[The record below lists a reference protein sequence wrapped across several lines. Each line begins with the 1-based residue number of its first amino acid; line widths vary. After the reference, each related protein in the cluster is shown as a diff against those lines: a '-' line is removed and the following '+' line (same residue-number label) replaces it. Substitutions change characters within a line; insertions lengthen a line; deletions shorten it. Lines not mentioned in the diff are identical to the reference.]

1 MVLKYDRANLLTKP
15 TSTANTPKRC
25 QSRCRTCPPSSCKL
39 PPYIYQRLNKGGA
52 SKHLTGNNPQQTLPG
67 PSRPLARPDA
77 HPEAHLRL
85 KQRRLRVRA
94 GRRHLQDVQE
104 RERGR
109 GDGLRPRLHGRQR
122 HLEPGLAV
130 RAEPVV
136 LLQGVRQV
144 VSPGP
149 GARVSTS
156 LVPDVSR
163 LKMRGIKNGGKVL
176 QDCGLDDMIFTVPQ
190 LVSFLSR
197 GTTLPAGTVIITGT
211 PAGIGAGRTPKEWF

>member
-94 GRRHLQDVQE
+94 GRRHLQDVQNVSE
-104 RERGR
+104 AEAMGYVLGYTAANDISSRASQFAQSQWCYSKGFDKSCPL
-109 GDGLRPRLHGRQR
+109 GPALVCRPR
-122 HLEPGLAV
+122 
-130 RAEPVV
+130 
-136 LLQGVRQV
+136 
-144 VSPGP
+144 
-149 GARVSTS
+149 
-156 LVPDVSR
+156 
-163 LKMRGIKNGGKVL
+163 
-176 QDCGLDDMIFTVPQ
+176 
-190 LVSFLSR
+190 
-197 GTTLPAGTVIITGT
+197 
-211 PAGIGAGRTPKEWF
+211 